1 MTSGPPGVYKVAM
14 TKSIFIDGAEGTT
27 GLQIRTRLEG
37 RDDITLLSL
46 SEADRKDAQKRAALL
61 NTCDVAILCL
71 PDDAAREAVA
81 MIEDPDVRVI
91 DASTA
96 HRIAD
101 GWEYGFPELD
111 PGQGAII
118 AASKRV
124 ANTGCYAVASVAM
137 LHPLVEDGVL
147 PADWPITINAVSG
160 YSGGGKK
167 MIAGFEDPNSPDR
180 IDTPFRVYGL
190 GLAHKHIP
198 EIQVWSGLSRS
209 PIFVPSVGRFRE
221 GMIVQVPLHLAAM
234 PGSPRAEDVHDVLA
248 AHYDGRRFVT
258 VADLLKGDSAAI
270 LDPEALNGTNELRIH
285 VYASKDGSQA
295 VICGVLDNLGK
306 GASGQAVQ
314 CLNLM
319 IGAAEESGLMDTV
332 LL

>member
-1 MTSGPPGVYKVAM
+1 M

-37 RDDITLLSL
+37 RDDIVLLSL
-46 SEADRKDAQKRAALL
+46 GEADRKDPARRAAML
-61 NTCDVAILCL
+61 NACDVAILCL

-81 MIEDPDVRVI
+81 MIENPDVCVI

-101 GWEYGFPELD
+101 GWDYGFPEMD

-124 ANTGCYAVASVAM
+124 ANTGCYAVASVAI
-137 LHPLVEDGVL
+137 LRPLVEDGVI
-147 PADWPITINAVSG
+147 PADWPVTINAVSG

-167 MIAGFEDPNSPDR
+167 MIAGFEDPQSPDP

-209 PIFVPSVGRFRE
+209 PIFVPSVGRYRE

-234 PGSPRAEDVHDVLA
+234 PGAPSVESVHDVLA
-248 AHYDGRRFVT
+248 AHYEGRRFVT
-258 VADLLKGDSAAI
+258 VADLVKGDGAPV
-270 LDPEALNGTNELRIH
+270 LDPEGLNGTNELRIH
-285 VYASKDGSQA
+285 VFANKDGSQS
-295 VICGVLDNLGK
+295 VVCGVLDNLGK

-319 IGAAEESGLMDTV
+319 IGAAEEAGLLDTV

>member
-1 MTSGPPGVYKVAM
+1 MS
-14 TKSIFIDGAEGTT
+14 KSIFIDGAEGTT
-27 GLQIRTRLEG
+27 GLQIKSRLEG
-37 RDDITLLSL
+37 RDDIALLTLSDA
-46 SEADRKDAQKRAALL
+46 ERKDAGRRAAML
-61 NTCDVAILCL
+61 NACDVAILCL
-71 PDDAAREAVA
+71 PDDAAIEAVA
-81 MIEDPDVRVI
+81 MIDNSDVRVI

-101 GWEYGFPELD
+101 GWDYGFPEMD
-111 PGQGAII
+111 PGHGAII

-137 LHPLVEDGVL
+137 LHPLVENGVI

-167 MIAGFEDPNSPDR
+167 MIAGFEDPKSPDP

-198 EIQVWSGLSRS
+198 EIQVWSGLSRT
-209 PIFVPSVGRFRE
+209 PIFVPSVGRYRE
-221 GMIVQVPLHLAAM
+221 GMIVQIPLHLAAM
-234 PGSPRAEDVHDVLA
+234 PGAPSAENLHDVLA
-248 AHYDGRRFVT
+248 DHYDGRRFVT
-258 VADLLKGDSAAI
+258 VADLVKGEGSPI
-270 LDPEALNGTNELRIH
+270 LDPEELNGSNELRLH
-285 VYASKDGSQA
+285 VFASKDGSQA
-295 VICGVLDNLGK
+295 VVCGVLDNLGK

-319 IGAAEESGLMDTV
+319 IGAPEEAGLLEPV